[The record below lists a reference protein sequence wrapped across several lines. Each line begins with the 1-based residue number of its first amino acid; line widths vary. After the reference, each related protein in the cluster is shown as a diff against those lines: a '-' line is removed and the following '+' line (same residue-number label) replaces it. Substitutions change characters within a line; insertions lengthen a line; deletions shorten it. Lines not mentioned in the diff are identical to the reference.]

1 MSSTSAPQ
9 LGRLSIRVAFMAT
22 GVVAVVYLVVS
33 VIIVAWLT
41 LSLTAQVDDRLA
53 GILRVEAS
61 SATASS
67 ENQETQ
73 SEPPP
78 SDGEPPPP
86 RSQFGRERVIW
97 YIDGDGVATSNRSDL
112 ELPQELANAIGP
124 RTVTIDGS
132 ELRIDGATTET
143 GHVVVGE
150 SMDAV
155 NDARTTAIVGLT
167 LIAPFLLGAVFVGS
181 IAIGRRVAMPIER
194 ARQRQLAFTADASH
208 ELRTPLAVIEANASL
223 ALQGE
228 RGAAWYRAAFER
240 VLAES
245 RRMHRLIDDLL
256 WLARFDATGKPAADE
271 PVDLGVLV
279 EQAAARFSS
288 VAEARNLQLDV
299 DLESEGVTV
308 AAPAAWL
315 DQLLGVLLDNAC
327 KYAPEGGHVTV
338 TIEHRDGRAW
348 LVVDD
353 DGPGIT
359 EAQRERIF
367 DRFHRETSDAG
378 GAGLGLAIG
387 DAIVRATD
395 GRWRIEQSPAGG
407 ARMAVGWP
415 VVDLG

>member
-1 MSSTSAPQ
+1 MSGTSAPQ

-41 LSLTAQVDDRLA
+41 LNLTAQVDDRLA

-61 SATASS
+61 SAAVSS
-67 ENQETQ
+67 ENRETQ

-78 SDGEPPPP
+78 SDGEPAPP
-86 RSQFGRERVIW
+86 RSQFGRELVIW
-97 YIDGDGVATSNRSDL
+97 HIDDDGVATSNRSDL
-112 ELPQELANAIGP
+112 ELPQELASAIGP

-155 NDARTTAIVGLT
+155 NDARTTAIVGL
-167 LIAPFLLGAVFVGS
+167 LIIAPFLLGAVFVGS

-208 ELRTPLAVIEANASL
+208 ELRTPLVVIEANASL
-223 ALQGE
+223 ALEGE

-256 WLARFDATGKPAADE
+256 WLARFDATDKPAADE
-271 PVDLGVLV
+271 P
-279 EQAAARFSS
+279 
-288 VAEARNLQLDV
+288 EARSLQLDV

-338 TIEHRDGRAW
+338 TVEHRDGRAW

-395 GRWRIEQSPAGG
+395 GRWRIEQSPASG

-415 VVDLG
+415 VVDPG